1 MKENTNRT
9 NLSLKLDSG
18 LVSFLKT
25 QENHKFSRYDAFVWL
40 MEHIQEAEMEDCY
53 KPSSAYQECL
63 VRYTELAKTWH
74 WSRPTVQKFIEGL
87 EAMSVII
94 KKRHVNAFAL
104 SLPDESTMADSHT
117 DSSTTHP
124 TTEPMLASHHSQP
137 QTLLCQSGCVTAVPM
152 TTSFPTQSYNK
163 KNFLYKICHFF
174 L

>member
-9 NLSLKLDSG
+9 KLSLKLDSG

-40 MEHIQEAEMEDCY
+40 VEHILDSDVEDCG
-53 KPSSAYQECL
+53 KPSSAYQEYL

-94 KKRHVNAFAL
+94 KKKHVNAFAL
-104 SLPDESTMADSHT
+104 SLTDESTIAGSHT
-117 DSSTTHP
+117 DFTTTHP
-124 TTEPMLASHHSQP
+124 LQNRCLHHNIRSPLRRACSNRQEGSENRIEGRDE
-137 QTLLCQSGCVTAVPM
+137 LKL
-152 TTSFPTQSYNK
+152 
-163 KNFLYKICHFF
+163 
-174 L
+174 

>member
-9 NLSLKLDSG
+9 NLSLKLDCG

-40 MEHIQEAEMEDCY
+40 VEHILDSDVEDFG
-53 KPSSAYQECL
+53 KPSSAYQEYI

-94 KKRHVNAFAL
+94 KKKHVNAFAL
-104 SLPDESTMADSHT
+104 SLTDESTMAGSHT
-117 DSSTTHP
+117 DFTTSHP
-124 TTEPMLASHHSQP
+124 TTEPMPASHHSQP
-137 QTLLCQSGCVTAVPM
+137 SSTSLLNSKP
-152 TTSFPTQSYNK
+152 N
-163 KNFLYKICHFF
+163 
-174 L
+174 

>member
-9 NLSLKLDSG
+9 DLSLKLDCG

-40 MEHIQEAEMEDCY
+40 VEHILDSDEEDCG
-53 KPSSAYQECL
+53 KPSSAYQDYL

-94 KKRHVNAFAL
+94 KKKHVNAFAL
-104 SLPDESTMADSHT
+104 SLTDESTIAGSRT
-117 DSSTTHP
+117 DFTTSHP
-124 TTEPMLASHHSQP
+124 TTEPMLASQHSQP
-137 QTLLCQSGCVTAVPM
+137 SSTSLLK
-152 TTSFPTQSYNK
+152 PTRGKRKSNRGK
-163 KNFLYKICHFF
+163 G
-174 L
+174 

>member
-9 NLSLKLDSG
+9 NLSLKLDCG

-40 MEHIQEAEMEDCY
+40 VEHILDSDVEDCG
-53 KPSSAYQECL
+53 KPSSAYQDYL

-94 KKRHVNAFAL
+94 KKKHVNAFAL
-104 SLPDESTMADSHT
+104 SLTDESTIAGSRT
-117 DSSTTHP
+117 DFTTSHP

-137 QTLLCQSGCVTAVPM
+137 SSTSLLK
-152 TTSFPTQSYNK
+152 PTRVKRKSNRGK
-163 KNFLYKICHFF
+163 E
-174 L
+174 

>member
-9 NLSLKLDSG
+9 NLSLKLDCG

-40 MEHIQEAEMEDCY
+40 VEHILDSDVEDCG
-53 KPSSAYQECL
+53 KPSSAYQDYL

-94 KKRHVNAFAL
+94 KKKHVNAFAL
-104 SLPDESTMADSHT
+104 SLTDESTIAGSRT
-117 DSSTTHP
+117 DFTTTPP

-137 QTLLCQSGCVTAVPM
+137 SSTSLLK
-152 TTSFPTQSYNK
+152 PTRVKRKSNRGK
-163 KNFLYKICHFF
+163 E
-174 L
+174 

>member
-1 MKENTNRT
+1 MKVNTNRT

-40 MEHIQEAEMEDCY
+40 VEHIQESDMEDFG
-53 KPSSAYQECL
+53 KPSSAYQEYI

-94 KKRHVNAFAL
+94 KKKHVNAFAL
-104 SLPDESTMADSHT
+104 SLTDESTIAGSHT
-117 DSSTTHP
+117 DFTTTHP

-137 QTLLCQSGCVTAVPM
+137 SSTSLLK
-152 TTSFPTQSYNK
+152 PTRGKRKSNRGK
-163 KNFLYKICHFF
+163 E
-174 L
+174 

>member
-40 MEHIQEAEMEDCY
+40 VEHILDSDVEDCG
-53 KPSSAYQECL
+53 KPSSAYQEYL

-94 KKRHVNAFAL
+94 KKKHVNAFAL
-104 SLPDESTMADSHT
+104 SLTYESTIAGSHT
-117 DSSTTHP
+117 DFTTTHP
-124 TTEPMLASHHSQP
+124 TTEPMLASQHSQP
-137 QTLLCQSGCVTAVPM
+137 SSTSLLK
-152 TTSFPTQSYNK
+152 PTRGKRKSNRGK
-163 KNFLYKICHFF
+163 E
-174 L
+174 

>member
-40 MEHIQEAEMEDCY
+40 VEHILDSDVEDCG
-53 KPSSAYQECL
+53 KPSSAYQEYL

-94 KKRHVNAFAL
+94 KKKHVNAFAL
-104 SLPDESTMADSHT
+104 SLTDESTMIAGSHT
-117 DSSTTHP
+117 DFTTTHP
-124 TTEPMLASHHSQP
+124 TTEPMLASQHSQP
-137 QTLLCQSGCVTAVPM
+137 SSTSLLK
-152 TTSFPTQSYNK
+152 PTRGKRKSNRGK
-163 KNFLYKICHFF
+163 E
-174 L
+174 

>member
-40 MEHIQEAEMEDCY
+40 VEHIQESDMEDFG
-53 KPSSAYQECL
+53 KPSSAYQEYI

-94 KKRHVNAFAL
+94 KKKHVNAFAL
-104 SLPDESTMADSHT
+104 SLTDESTMAGSHT
-117 DSSTTHP
+117 DFTTSHP

-137 QTLLCQSGCVTAVPM
+137 SSTSLLK
-152 TTSFPTQSYNK
+152 PTRGKRKSNRGK
-163 KNFLYKICHFF
+163 G
-174 L
+174 

>member
-9 NLSLKLDSG
+9 NLSLKLDCG

-40 MEHIQEAEMEDCY
+40 VEHILDSDVEDCG
-53 KPSSAYQECL
+53 KPSSAYQDYL

-94 KKRHVNAFAL
+94 KKKHVNAFAL
-104 SLPDESTMADSHT
+104 SLTDESTIAGSRT
-117 DSSTTHP
+117 DFTTSHP
-124 TTEPMLASHHSQP
+124 TTKPMFASQHSQP
-137 QTLLCQSGCVTAVPM
+137 SSTSLLK
-152 TTSFPTQSYNK
+152 PTRGKRKSNRGK
-163 KNFLYKICHFF
+163 E
-174 L
+174 

>member
-40 MEHIQEAEMEDCY
+40 VEHIQEAEMEDCD

-94 KKRHVNAFAL
+94 KKKHVNAFAL
-104 SLPDESTMADSHT
+104 SLTDESTITGSRT
-117 DSSTTHP
+117 DFTTSHP

-137 QTLLCQSGCVTAVPM
+137 SSTSLLK
-152 TTSFPTQSYNK
+152 PTRGKRKSNRGK
-163 KNFLYKICHFF
+163 E
-174 L
+174 

>member
-40 MEHIQEAEMEDCY
+40 MEHIQEAEMEDCD

-74 WSRPTVQKFIEGL
+74 WSRPTVQKSSRKNMSMLLRCLLQTKARWLAVIRILPPPTPLQNRCLHRIIRSPLRRACSNRQEGSENRIEGRN
-87 EAMSVII
+87 E
-94 KKRHVNAFAL
+94 
-104 SLPDESTMADSHT
+104 
-117 DSSTTHP
+117 
-124 TTEPMLASHHSQP
+124 
-137 QTLLCQSGCVTAVPM
+137 
-152 TTSFPTQSYNK
+152 
-163 KNFLYKICHFF
+163 
-174 L
+174 

>member
-9 NLSLKLDSG
+9 NLSLKLDYG

-40 MEHIQEAEMEDCY
+40 VEHILDSDVEDCG
-53 KPSSAYQECL
+53 KPSSTYQDYL

-94 KKRHVNAFAL
+94 KKKHVNAFAL
-104 SLPDESTMADSHT
+104 SLTDESTITGSRT
-117 DSSTTHP
+117 DFTTSHP
-124 TTEPMLASHHSQP
+124 TTEPMLASQHSQP
-137 QTLLCQSGCVTAVPM
+137 SSTSLLK
-152 TTSFPTQSYNK
+152 PTRGKRKSNRGK
-163 KNFLYKICHFF
+163 G
-174 L
+174 

>member
-40 MEHIQEAEMEDCY
+40 VEHILDSDVEDCG
-53 KPSSAYQECL
+53 KPSSAYQDYL

-87 EAMSVII
+87 EAMPVII
-94 KKRHVNAFAL
+94 KKKHVNAFAL
-104 SLPDESTMADSHT
+104 SLTDESTKDGSHT
-117 DSSTTHP
+117 DFTTTHP
-124 TTEPMLASHHSQP
+124 TTEPMLASQHSQP
-137 QTLLCQSGCVTAVPM
+137 SSTSLLK
-152 TTSFPTQSYNK
+152 PTRGKRKSNRGK
-163 KNFLYKICHFF
+163 G
-174 L
+174 

>member
-40 MEHIQEAEMEDCY
+40 MEHIHESDMEDCSI
-53 KPSSAYQECL
+53 PSSAYQEYL

-94 KKRHVNAFAL
+94 KKKHVNAFAL
-104 SLPDESTMADSHT
+104 SLSDESVMADSHT
-117 DSSTTHP
+117 DLSTTHP
-124 TTEPMLASHHSQP
+124 TTEPMLASQHSQP
-137 QTLLCQSGCVTAVPM
+137 SSTSLLK
-152 TTSFPTQSYNK
+152 PTRGKRKSNRGK
-163 KNFLYKICHFF
+163 E
-174 L
+174 

>member
-9 NLSLKLDSG
+9 NLSLKLDCG

-40 MEHIQEAEMEDCY
+40 VEHILDSDVEDCG
-53 KPSSAYQECL
+53 KPSSAYQDYL
-63 VRYTELAKTWH
+63 VRYTELAETWH

-94 KKRHVNAFAL
+94 KKKHVNAFAL
-104 SLPDESTMADSHT
+104 SLTDESTIAGSRT
-117 DSSTTHP
+117 NFTTYHP

-137 QTLLCQSGCVTAVPM
+137 SSTSLLK
-152 TTSFPTQSYNK
+152 PTRGKRKSNRGK
-163 KNFLYKICHFF
+163 G
-174 L
+174 

>member
-9 NLSLKLDSG
+9 KLSLKLDSG

-40 MEHIQEAEMEDCY
+40 VEHILDSDVEDCG
-53 KPSSAYQECL
+53 KPSSAYQEYL

-94 KKRHVNAFAL
+94 KKKHVNAFAL
-104 SLPDESTMADSHT
+104 SLTDESTIAGSHT
-117 DSSTTHP
+117 DFTTTHP
-124 TTEPMLASHHSQP
+124 TTEPMLASQHSQP
-137 QTLLCQSGCVTAVPM
+137 SSPSLLKPTRGKR
-152 TTSFPTQSYNK
+152 TSNRGQG
-163 KNFLYKICHFF
+163 
-174 L
+174 

>member
-9 NLSLKLDSG
+9 KLSLKLDSG

-40 MEHIQEAEMEDCY
+40 MEH
-53 KPSSAYQECL
+53 PSSAYQECL

-137 QTLLCQSGCVTAVPM
+137 SSTSLLK
-152 TTSFPTQSYNK
+152 PTRGKRKSNRGK
-163 KNFLYKICHFF
+163 E
-174 L
+174 

>member
-9 NLSLKLDSG
+9 NLSLKLDCG

-40 MEHIQEAEMEDCY
+40 VEHILDSDVEDCG
-53 KPSSAYQECL
+53 KPSSAYQDYL

-94 KKRHVNAFAL
+94 KKKHVNAFAL
-104 SLPDESTMADSHT
+104 SLTDESTIAGSHT
-117 DSSTTHP
+117 HFTTHP
-124 TTEPMLASHHSQP
+124 TTEPMLASQHSQP
-137 QTLLCQSGCVTAVPM
+137 SSTSLLK
-152 TTSFPTQSYNK
+152 PTRGKRKSNRGK
-163 KNFLYKICHFF
+163 G
-174 L
+174 

>member
-40 MEHIQEAEMEDCY
+40 VEHILDSDVEDCG
-53 KPSSAYQECL
+53 KPSSAYQDYL
-63 VRYTELAKTWH
+63 VRYTELAKIWH

-94 KKRHVNAFAL
+94 KKKHVNAFAL
-104 SLPDESTMADSHT
+104 SLTDESTIAGSHT
-117 DSSTTHP
+117 DFTTTHP
-124 TTEPMLASHHSQP
+124 TTEPMLASQHSQP
-137 QTLLCQSGCVTAVPM
+137 SSTSLLK
-152 TTSFPTQSYNK
+152 PTRGKRKSNRGK
-163 KNFLYKICHFF
+163 G
-174 L
+174 

>member
-40 MEHIQEAEMEDCY
+40 VEHIQESDMEDFG
-53 KPSSAYQECL
+53 KPSSAYQEYI

-94 KKRHVNAFAL
+94 KKKHVNAFAL
-104 SLPDESTMADSHT
+104 SLTDESTITGSRT
-117 DSSTTHP
+117 DFTTSHP

-137 QTLLCQSGCVTAVPM
+137 SSTSLLKSTRGKQKSNRG
-152 TTSFPTQSYNK
+152 K
-163 KNFLYKICHFF
+163 E
-174 L
+174 

>member
-9 NLSLKLDSG
+9 KLSLKFDSG

-40 MEHIQEAEMEDCY
+40 MEHIQDPDMEDSGTT
-53 KPSSAYQECL
+53 PSAYQEFL
-63 VRYTELAKTWH
+63 VRYTELAKTWR

-94 KKRHVNAFAL
+94 KKKHVNAFAL
-104 SLPDESTMADSHT
+104 SLPDESTMTDSHT

-124 TTEPMLASHHSQP
+124 TTEPMLASQHSQP
-137 QTLLCQSGCVTAVPM
+137 SSTSLLTQTRGKRKSNRGRECVKNAKP
-152 TTSFPTQSYNK
+152 NK
-163 KNFLYKICHFF
+163 R
-174 L
+174 

>member
-40 MEHIQEAEMEDCY
+40 VEHILVSDVEDCG
-53 KPSSAYQECL
+53 KPSSAYQDYL

-87 EAMSVII
+87 EAMPVII
-94 KKRHVNAFAL
+94 KKKHVNAFAL
-104 SLPDESTMADSHT
+104 SLTDESTKDGSHT
-117 DSSTTHP
+117 DFTTTHP
-124 TTEPMLASHHSQP
+124 TTEPMLASQHSQP
-137 QTLLCQSGCVTAVPM
+137 SSTSLLK
-152 TTSFPTQSYNK
+152 PTRGKRKSNRGK
-163 KNFLYKICHFF
+163 G
-174 L
+174 

>member
-18 LVSFLKT
+18 LISFLKT

-40 MEHIQEAEMEDCY
+40 MEHIQEAEMEDCD

-87 EAMSVII
+87 EACLSSSRKDMSM
-94 KKRHVNAFAL
+94 L
-104 SLPDESTMADSHT
+104 SRCL
-117 DSSTTHP
+117 
-124 TTEPMLASHHSQP
+124 
-137 QTLLCQSGCVTAVPM
+137 
-152 TTSFPTQSYNK
+152 FPTKARWLTAIRILPPPTPQQNRCLHRIIRSPLRRACSNRQEGSENRIEGRDELK
-163 KNFLYKICHFF
+163 L
-174 L
+174 

>member
-40 MEHIQEAEMEDCY
+40 VEHIQESYMEDFG
-53 KPSSAYQECL
+53 KPSSAYQEYI

-74 WSRPTVQKFIEGL
+74 WSRPTVQKYIEGL

-94 KKRHVNAFAL
+94 KKKHVNAFAL
-104 SLPDESTMADSHT
+104 SLTDESTMAGSHT
-117 DSSTTHP
+117 DFTTSHP

-137 QTLLCQSGCVTAVPM
+137 SSTSLLK
-152 TTSFPTQSYNK
+152 PTRGKRKSNRGK
-163 KNFLYKICHFF
+163 E
-174 L
+174 